1 MPFKTKKIVSS
12 DTVGSKL
19 ARARRKLKLNVEQV
33 EEKTKVRSKYLR
45 AIEADDWKSFPSRIY
60 VLGFVRR
67 YSEALGLDSG
77 EILSEFKQQ
86 FDNFTL
92 SRELETISK
101 RNIEKQPNIII
112 TPKLIYTVLA
122 VALVVFVI
130 GYMVYAVSKF
140 STPPIIDILSPKE
153 EAVSQKEIVIE
164 GKTTPNAI
172 IEINGQAANV
182 EDSGSFVQK
191 VQLEEGVNIFEIK
204 AKSRLGK
211 EKAKI
216 IRVLYQPTQPNQSQT
231 APAPSPEATSSV

>member
-12 DTVGSKL
+12 DTIGSRL
-19 ARARRKLKLNVEQV
+19 ARARRKLKLTIEQV

-45 AIEADDWKSFPSRIY
+45 AIESDDWKSFPSRIY

-67 YSEALGLDSG
+67 YSEVLGLDSQ
-77 EILSEFKQQ
+77 EILDEFKRQ

-101 RNIEKQPNIII
+101 RNVVKQPSVII

-122 VALVVFVI
+122 VTLVVFVI

-140 STPPIIDILSPKE
+140 SKPPIIEITSPKE
-153 EAVSQKEIVIE
+153 ETVDQKDIVIE

-216 IRVLYQPTQPNQSQT
+216 VRVLYQPVVSGEPQITPVTTQTTS
-231 APAPSPEATSSV
+231 PSV

>member
-19 ARARRKLKLNVEQV
+19 ARARKKLKLNVEQV

-67 YSEALGLDSG
+67 YSEVLGLDSS

-101 RNIEKQPNIII
+101 RNIAKQPGIII
-112 TPKLIYTVLA
+112 TPKLIYAVLA
-122 VALVVFVI
+122 IALVVFVI
-130 GYMVYAVSKF
+130 GYMVYAVRKF
-140 STPPIIDILSPKE
+140 STPPMIDISSPKE

-164 GKTTPNAI
+164 GKTTANAI

-216 IRVLYQPTQPNQSQT
+216 IRVLYQPTQPNQSQISPT
-231 APAPSPEATSSV
+231 PSPEATSSI

>member
-12 DTVGSKL
+12 DTVGSRL
-19 ARARRKLKLNVEQV
+19 ARARKKLKLTIEQA

-45 AIEADDWKSFPSRIY
+45 AIESDDWKSFPSRIY

-67 YSEALGLDSG
+67 YSEALGLDSQ
-77 EILSEFKQQ
+77 EILNEFKRQ

-101 RNIEKQPNIII
+101 RNVVKQPSVII

-122 VALVVFVI
+122 VTLVVFVI

-140 STPPIIDILSPKE
+140 SKPPIIEITSPKE
-153 EAVSQKEIVIE
+153 ETVAQKDIVIE

-182 EDSGSFVQK
+182 EDSGLFIQK

-216 IRVLYQPTQPNQSQT
+216 IRVLYQPILSSEPQVTPIITPSTTPN
-231 APAPSPEATSSV
+231 V

>member
-12 DTVGSKL
+12 DTVGSRL
-19 ARARRKLKLNVEQV
+19 ARARKKLKLTIEQV

-67 YSEALGLDSG
+67 YSEALGLDSR
-77 EILSEFKQQ
+77 EVLSEFKRQ

-101 RNIEKQPNIII
+101 RKVHSQQGIII
-112 TPKLIYTVLA
+112 TPKLIYTILA
-122 VALVVFVI
+122 ITLVVSVV
-130 GYMVYAVSKF
+130 GYMAYAVSKF
-140 STPPIIDILSPKE
+140 SKPPTIEISSPKE
-153 EAVSQKEIVIE
+153 EAVSEQNIVIE

-182 EDSGSFVQK
+182 EDDGSFVQK

-216 IRVLYQPTQPNQSQT
+216 IRVLYQPAQSNQPQ
-231 APAPSPEATSSV
+231 AAVAPSPTATASV